1 MSIALLAYVRPSPCL
16 HLLRAS
22 LATCVLAVGL
32 WLSPWSAAARD
43 APLRWPLAAPIIC
56 VAASLMGL
64 RGLLRPANAYRL
76 DISGIGQMRLAV
88 YLSSEPGQAVAPPGA
103 VALMADSA
111 LWPWLLVLRL
121 RRLDEQGGTLCL
133 LVLPDSVAP
142 GGFRP
147 LALACRACAAKI
159 VY

>member
-1 MSIALLAYVRPSPCL
+1 
-16 HLLRAS
+16 
-22 LATCVLAVGL
+22 
-32 WLSPWSAAARD
+32 
-43 APLRWPLAAPIIC
+43 
-56 VAASLMGL
+56 MGL

-88 YLSSEPGQAVAPPGA
+88 YLQSERGQAVAPPGA

-121 RRLDEQGGTLCL
+121 RCLDEQGSTLCL

-142 GGFRP
+142 GVFRP